1 MTLSI
6 TAIAEKVG
14 TDAAP
19 AILSPAGSVPDGT
32 ISGWSID
39 SRTVNPGDCFFALRG
54 PLKDGHDYV
63 DNVLEKGAAL
73 AVVERPVDANILQLI
88 VPDTLAAMQQLARKT
103 RERWGGTV
111 IGVTG
116 SAGKTTT
123 KDAIAALL
131 SVQLRTGRTM
141 GNYNNQFGV
150 PLSILRLPDD
160 CRAAVIEMGMNH
172 SGEIRELARI
182 AKPQIGVV
190 TNTGWAHT
198 EFFENGIDG
207 VALAKRELIEELPA
221 SGIAILNAD
230 DERVREFGRV
240 HPGRTI
246 LYGLSENA
254 ELSSAVEVRAEDL
267 RLCPGGA
274 HFRCLGVDFESPLAG
289 RHGVSNVLA
298 AIAVAWAMGIAPER
312 LRDAVRTLA
321 TGKMRGER
329 FERGGITVINDCYN
343 ANPEAMRSMLEVLRG
358 TPARRRIAVLGE
370 MLELGR
376 EAGTLHRDIGKF
388 AAEQGIDALL
398 GVRGA
403 ARFMVEG
410 AIGAGLSD
418 SAASFFETP
427 EEAGDFLRNYVRP
440 GDAILFKGS
449 RGVQIEKA
457 LERTFDEVPGES
469 KA

>member
-1 MTLSI
+1 MTISI
-6 TAIAEKVG
+6 AAIAEKV
-14 TDAAP
+14 AP
-19 AILSPAGSVPDGT
+19 AILSPAGFEPGGT

-54 PLKDGHDYV
+54 PLKDGHEYV

-73 AVVERPVDANILQLI
+73 AIVERPVDANIPQLI
-88 VPDTLAAMQQLARKT
+88 VPDTLAAMQQLARKA

-111 IGVTG
+111 VGVTG

-123 KDAIAALL
+123 KDAIASLL
-131 SVQLRTGRTM
+131 NVQIRTGRTI
-141 GNYNNQFGV
+141 GNYNNHFGV

-172 SGEIRELARI
+172 GGEIRELALI

-190 TNTGWAHT
+190 TNTGWAHA
-198 EFFENGIDG
+198 EFFDNGIEG

-221 SGIAILNAD
+221 NGIAILNAD
-230 DERVREFGRV
+230 DERVRAFAGI

-246 LYGLSENA
+246 LYGLSEH
-254 ELSSAVEVRAEDL
+254 SEVRAEDL
-267 RLCPGGA
+267 RLCPHGA
-274 HFRCLGVDFESPLAG
+274 QFRCLGVDFESPLAG

-312 LRDAVRTLA
+312 LLDAVRTLA

-329 FERGGITVINDCYN
+329 FERGGITVIDDCYN

-358 TPARRRIAVLGE
+358 TPGRRRIAVLGE

-376 EAGTLHRDIGKF
+376 EAGALHRDIGEF

-410 AIGAGLSD
+410 AVGAGLSG
-418 SAASFFETP
+418 SAASFFESP
-427 EEAGDFLRNYVRP
+427 EEAGDFLRNFVRP

-457 LERTFDEVPGES
+457 LERVFEDMPGDS

>member
-1 MTLSI
+1 MTISI
-6 TAIAEKVG
+6 PSIVENIG

-19 AILSPAGSVPDGT
+19 TILSSAGLVPDVT

-63 DNVLEKGAAL
+63 DNVVEKGAAL
-73 AVVERPVDANILQLI
+73 AIVERSVNAKIPQL
-88 VPDTLAAMQQLARKT
+88 VVQDTLAALQQLARRT
-103 RERWGGTV
+103 RERWAGTV
-111 IGVTG
+111 VGVTG

-123 KDAIAALL
+123 KDAIASLL
-131 SVQLRTGRTM
+131 NVQIRTGRTI

-172 SGEIRELARI
+172 AGEIRDLAKI
-182 AKPQIGVV
+182 AQPRIGVV
-190 TNTGWAHT
+190 TNAGWAHA
-198 EFFENGIDG
+198 EYFENGIEG
-207 VALAKRELIEELPA
+207 VTLAKRELIEELPA
-221 SGIAILNAD
+221 SGIAVLNAD
-230 DERVREFGRV
+230 DERVREFGNI
-240 HPGRTI
+240 HPGRSI
-246 LYGLSENA
+246 LFGFSEA
-254 ELSSAVEVRAEDL
+254 AEVRAEDF
-267 RLCPGGA
+267 RMCPGGA

-298 AIAVAWAMGIAPER
+298 AIAVARALGIAPER
-312 LRDAVRTLA
+312 LRDAVKTLA
-321 TGKMRGER
+321 VGKMRGER

-343 ANPEAMRSMLEVLRG
+343 ANPEAMRSMLELLRG

-376 EAGTLHRDIGKF
+376 EAGTLHRDIGRF

-403 ARFMVEG
+403 ARFMVDG
-410 AIGAGLSD
+410 AIEAGLSG
-418 SAASFFETP
+418 SAASFFDTP
-427 EEAGDFLRNYVRP
+427 QAAGDFLKSYVRA
-440 GDAILFKGS
+440 GDAVLFKGS
-449 RGVQIEKA
+449 RGVQVEKA
-457 LERTFDEVPGES
+457 LERAFGE
-469 KA
+469 AGV